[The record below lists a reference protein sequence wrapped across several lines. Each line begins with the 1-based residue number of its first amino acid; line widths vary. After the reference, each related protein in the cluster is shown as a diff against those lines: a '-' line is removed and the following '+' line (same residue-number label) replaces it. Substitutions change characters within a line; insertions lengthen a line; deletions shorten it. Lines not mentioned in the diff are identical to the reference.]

1 MSRMSCLQ
9 TIQTKD
15 ETGQNI
21 QDGSWSQ
28 FKEERRIILGQV
40 CCTLL
45 VAVLLNEPSPN
56 IYCRPFFIGHIH
68 CMFDKILTK
77 LCQKHR

>member
-28 FKEERRIILGQV
+28 LKEERKIISGQV

-45 VAVLLNEPSPN
+45 VAVLLNEPSLN
-56 IYCRPFFIGHIH
+56 IYCRPLFIRHIH

-77 LCQKHR
+77 LCQNHR